1 MDNCKKHV
9 LQPDRYNC
17 LCKIWPTCLLFAGI
31 KIKNKARAYINAR
44 VLKKKP
50 HKWRLDGHTALKA
63 NIHTKHA
70 KQKKPIPS
78 EKKFNKT
85 TARTSHFQLYT
96 NTNKVLKMQCVL

>member
-31 KIKNKARAYINAR
+31 KIKNKARAYMNAR

-70 KQKKPIPS
+70 KQKQPIPS
-78 EKKFNKT
+78 EKNSIKLPH
-85 TARTSHFQLYT
+85 ARVISNCTPTQT
-96 NTNKVLKMQCVL
+96 KC